1 MAEGIMTASFIIVFA
16 ILALPVYFIVRAVTG
31 RGAISPHGQYICTH
45 CNTRGEPK
53 KIARGSFGLELGLW
67 LTGLVLLI
75 FVVGAFILVAA
86 LIYSLWRSLSP
97 RTPICPSCGAQDM
110 IRITTPRGQQLVR
123 PAPPVQPVQ
132 AIAPTLRTE
141 INQEK

>member
-1 MAEGIMTASFIIVFA
+1 MAGGFMTVSFIIVFA
-16 ILALPVYFIVRAVTG
+16 ILALPVYFFVRAIAG
-31 RGAISPHGQYICTH
+31 RGAVSQNGRYICTH

-67 LTGLVLLI
+67 ISGLVLLV

-86 LIYSLWRSLSP
+86 LIYSLWRALSP
-97 RTPICPSCGAQDM
+97 RTPTCPSCGAPDM
-110 IRITTPRGQQLVR
+110 ILITTPRGQQLL
-123 PAPPVQPVQ
+123 QPVP
-132 AIAPTLRTE
+132 AAHTIAPAQ